1 MTYKELDDIRQRAET
16 EYNKHISTLA
26 MSRAYNN
33 TNNVVYLAIV
43 EGKLYTVAVILDYDF
58 QKITDDINK
67 QVKELLKNE

>member
-1 MTYKELDDIRQRAET
+1 MTYKELDDIRQRAEA
-16 EYNKHISTLA
+16 EYNKHINTLV

-33 TNNVVYLAIV
+33 TNDVAYLAIV

>member
-1 MTYKELDDIRQRAET
+1 MTYKELDDIRQRAEA
-16 EYNKHISTLA
+16 EYNKHINTLV

-33 TNNVVYLAIV
+33 TNDVAYLAIV

-67 QVKELLKNE
+67 QVEELLKNE